1 MATKKVEWITSKK
14 SAASKKKA
22 AVKKTTSKTAATST
36 RSRVREQ
43 QDYSAKAGDT
53 LKSVA
58 EKFQVPLKFLARAN
72 NIVESAT
79 LTAGTAVRIP
89 ELKFDAFGQ
98 AKEGWVK
105 IAPIWYQKG
114 KTFGDDRIITP
125 KLKGKTLKEG

>member
-1 MATKKVEWITSKK
+1 MATKK

-22 AVKKTTSKTAATST
+22 AVKKAASKTAATPT

-72 NIVESAT
+72 NISESAT
-79 LTAGTAVRIP
+79 LNAGMAVRIP
-89 ELKFDAFGQ
+89 ELKLDAFGQ
-98 AKEGWVK
+98 VKEGWVE